1 MLNLILMEIVKVKI
15 LILMLLIILAT
26 SLVIKIEMVVL
37 LGYLKNTL
45 KRMMMISLIINIES
59 NVMIVT
65 KNKRKIIIKEVAIQ
79 TTNIRPL
86 GHN

>member
-1 MLNLILMEIVKVKI
+1 MEIVKVKI

>member
-1 MLNLILMEIVKVKI
+1 MVIAKVKI
-15 LILMLLIILAT
+15 LILMSLIMLAT
-26 SLVIKIEMVVL
+26 FSVIKIEVVL
-37 LGYLKNTL
+37 WAYLKNTL
-45 KRMMMISLIINIES
+45 KRTMMISLIINIES